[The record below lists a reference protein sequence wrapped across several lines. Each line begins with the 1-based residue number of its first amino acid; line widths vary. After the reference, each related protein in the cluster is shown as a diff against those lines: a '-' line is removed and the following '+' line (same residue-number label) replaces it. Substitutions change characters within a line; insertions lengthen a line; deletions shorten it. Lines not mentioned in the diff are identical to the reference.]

1 MILFPKQ
8 KWSIARSNSRINIW
22 DGAVRSGKTVA
33 VDYRFINA
41 VSEPKTGLP
50 PDATDFLIGKT
61 IGSLKRNIINP
72 LTELLGN
79 DAQYYPGKQELH
91 IWDNI
96 VHTVGANDERAI
108 GKIQGS
114 TARKILG
121 DELTL
126 WPESFF
132 KMLDFRMSLKQ
143 SQLFGTTNP
152 GPPGHYLKK
161 EYLDRKR
168 KLNLSSFHFNV
179 DDNLSLDPIFKEA
192 LKNNFTGLWY
202 DRYILGLWC
211 MAEGAIFDFFDEQEH
226 TIRTWPKA
234 QYYILAIDYGTVNP
248 FTALLIGVNPFA
260 MPKIWA
266 EREFYWDSNKKMR
279 QKTDYEYSV
288 DLNDFLIEYLGQHWK
303 NKLQKI
309 YIDPSAES
317 FQVQLERDGFPGVT
331 HADNSVLDGLR
342 TVATMLKCR
351 TYAISVHC
359 KHYIEEMHNYMWDAK
374 AQEKGEDIPRKEHDH
389 CQDAGRYGVHSEFG
403 SNYLDLGLLTKM

>member
-33 VDYRFINA
+33 VDYRFVKA
-41 VSEPKTGLP
+41 VGEPKTNLP

-72 LTELLGN
+72 ICELLGN

-96 VHTVGANDERAI
+96 IHTIGANDERAI
-108 GKIQGS
+108 GKIQGA
-114 TARKILG
+114 TARKVLG

-132 KMLDFRMSLKQ
+132 KMLDFRMSLKV

-152 GPPGHYLKK
+152 GPPGHFLKK
-161 EYLDRKR
+161 EYLNRKN

-211 MAEGAIFDFFDEQEH
+211 LAEGAIFDFFDEQEH
-226 TIRTWPKA
+226 TIKSWPKA
-234 QYYILAIDYGTVNP
+234 QYYILAVDYGTVNP
-248 FTALLIGVNPFA
+248 FCALLMGVNPFA
-260 MPKIWA
+260 QPKIWA
-266 EREFYWDSNKKMR
+266 EREYYWDSQKKQR
-279 QKTDYEYSV
+279 QKTDGEYST
-288 DLNDFLIEYLGQHWK
+288 DLNDFVIEYLGPHWR

-317 FQVQLERDGFPGVT
+317 FEVQLNRDGFPGVQ

-351 TYAISVHC
+351 TFAISVYC
-359 KHYIEEMHNYMWDAK
+359 KHYIEEMHNYMWDVK
-374 AQEKGEDIPRKEHDH
+374 KQEKGEDAPKKENDH
-389 CQDAGRYGVHSEFG
+389 VQDAGRYGIHSEFG